1 MWQYEVEGNG
11 IVAVLDYSA
20 PNARPALKL
29 PEIPRESVVS
39 LKARFD
45 LFHESCMPSTLPDCS
60 GMSPSFP
67 WIRAT
72 VRDPE
77 YFVMVITLS
86 WRDMRHDLKDTH
98 QIVLELAAK
107 VFRILFAFAV

>member
-1 MWQYEVEGNG
+1 
-11 IVAVLDYSA
+11 
-20 PNARPALKL
+20 
-29 PEIPRESVVS
+29 
-39 LKARFD
+39 
-45 LFHESCMPSTLPDCS
+45 
-60 GMSPSFP
+60 MSPSFP

-107 VFRILFAFAV
+107 VFRILFAFAVCKALFAQNLYPC